1 MKKARNIHCAAIS
14 KAKANTIRAISRAE
28 SEHRRDVLS
37 ALRNE
42 NRQLSGIVS
51 RFEAI
56 GSNFVYHDVS
66 GLFQRADYSIK
77 HSQDLRE
84 ISKSKLEEALSAEVS
99 KRLEIEKNATTL
111 FLTQKN
117 RSKMQNTE
125 MLRFKWQKRKK
136 NWKRRQK

>member
-1 MKKARNIHCAAIS
+1 M
-14 KAKANTIRAISRAE
+14 
-28 SEHRRDVLS
+28 
-37 ALRNE
+37 
-42 NRQLSGIVS
+42 SGIVS

-111 FLTQKN
+111 FLTQKID
-117 RSKMQNTE
+117 RIC
-125 MLRFKWQKRKK
+125 RIQKC
-136 NWKRRQK
+136 

>member
-1 MKKARNIHCAAIS
+1 M
-14 KAKANTIRAISRAE
+14 
-28 SEHRRDVLS
+28 
-37 ALRNE
+37 
-42 NRQLSGIVS
+42 SGIVS

-99 KRLEIEKNATTL
+99 KRLEIEKKCDNPV
-111 FLTQKN
+111 LTQKN
-117 RSKMQNTE
+117 RSKMQ
-125 MLRFKWQKRKK
+125 KK
-136 NWKRRQK
+136 ELEEAAKMK